1 MSYLA
6 DPDKKKA
13 LCARL
18 ARAEGQLRGVQRL
31 IEADAECEKIA
42 GQLGA
47 ARKALDKSFFTMMGC
62 MIEQDNFSGEQVA
75 AMLAKFA

>member
-42 GQLGA
+42 GQLAA

>member
-31 IEADAECEKIA
+31 IEADADCEKIA
-42 GQLGA
+42 GQLAA

>member
-42 GQLGA
+42 GQLAA

-75 AMLAKFA
+75 AMLAKFG